1 MMNYGFCIP
10 DNPCEYRVVSL
21 RAPPGSPLSVAKARY
36 EAEFPDASNNGKTA
50 EDKYYVFS
58 VSYPLVDPHAPLEFS
73 IFSPDLLR
81 AVSVI
86 AANERELETLEV
98 TREEGFHIPLEHYGN
113 TRNLFAA
120 LNQILLELVSHI
132 QKLHLS
138 GRDLPSSPKN
148 LKQLH
153 SKIYRDSQ
161 IQLSKTAIIF
171 AYWTL
176 SLARRGAEE
185 EEKANLLNS
194 FLSRITG
201 IFTTETIEQIRSKIL
216 DRESLL
222 TKIKGKHVPKE
233 LFQFR
238 ELFNLLPV
246 EMQQPAEICLRTIIS
261 EAKRAIAISSDNDGP
276 SSGDEEEGNGPHSI
290 LSFATFICF
299 VVAAYRKANDNNQL
313 LSLSPRLTKWCQ
325 FLLERYPPP
334 PADVTWVLP
343 DEDDEAFL
351 QAFDQAVV
359 ESHLQDSSSSSTQLF
374 SPVAHLVGDAPDRTQ
389 DDKEDDEGEGE
400 DWWLSP
406 NWLRWAWLVLEQET
420 VMNMV
425 DDPVRYL
432 INMDYNNDNN
442 KGAGKQPG
450 PGPGPTGFSF
460 STKNFLY
467 IPQV

>member
-1 MMNYGFCIP
+1 MNYGFCIP

-21 RAPPGSPLSVAKARY
+21 RAPPRSPLSMAKERY
-36 EAEFPDASNNGKTA
+36 EAEFPDASRNGKTA

-58 VSYPLVDPHAPLEFS
+58 VTYPLADPHAPLEFS

-86 AANERELETLEV
+86 AANERELETLAIS
-98 TREEGFHIPLEHYGN
+98 REEGFHIPLEHYGN
-113 TRNLFAA
+113 TRNLFAS
-120 LNQILLELVSHI
+120 LNQIHLELISHI

-138 GRDLPSSPKN
+138 GRDMPSSPKN

-153 SKIYRDSQ
+153 AQIYRDSQ

-185 EEKANLLNS
+185 EEKENLLNS
-194 FLSRITG
+194 FLSRIAG
-201 IFTTETIEQIRSKIL
+201 IFTTETINRIRSRIL

-222 TKIKGKHVPKE
+222 TKIKGKRVPKE

-238 ELFNLLPV
+238 ELFNLLSV
-246 EMQQPAEICLRTIIS
+246 EMQQPAENCLRTIMS
-261 EAKRAIAISSDNDGP
+261 EAKRAIAISSDDGP
-276 SSGDEEEGNGPHSI
+276 ASSGDEEEGNGPHSI

-299 VVAAYRKANDNNQL
+299 VVGVYRRAGNNSQ
-313 LSLSPRLTKWCQ
+313 LSLSPRLTRWCQ

-334 PADVTWVLP
+334 PAGVTWVLP

-359 ESHLQDSSSSSTQLF
+359 ESHLQDSSSSNQRF
-374 SPVAHLVGDAPDRTQ
+374 SAVSHLVGDAPDRAQ
-389 DDKEDDEGEGE
+389 DDKEEGEG
-400 DWWLSP
+400 WWLSP

-425 DDPVRYL
+425 DDPVTYL
-432 INMDYNNDNN
+432 ISMD
-442 KGAGKQPG
+442 KQPG
-450 PGPGPTGFSF
+450 PGPSGFSF

-467 IPQV
+467 IPKK